1 MLRSLWSG
9 VSGLRTHQTRMDVIG
24 NDIANVNTTGYKQS
38 DVTFK
43 EQLVNTIRPPSV
55 GTLGLQV
62 GLGVQLGSIARNFSD
77 GALTE
82 TQRSSNMAVTGD
94 GFFVVADPVAGGSRY
109 FTRAGDFLPSVNP
122 ATGETYF
129 INSGG
134 KRLQG
139 IMDANPDSTGQTSA
153 ALVDIVLPTGT
164 TDYAI
169 ASDGKIWASVAGA
182 TPVVI
187 GMVPLARFANNN
199 GLASSGSNMFSG
211 SVAAAEQSMINPGSP
226 GSGTIYQGYL
236 ENANVDL
243 AQEFTEMIVT
253 ERGYQANSRSIT
265 TSDEMLQELLSLKR

>member
-1 MLRSLWSG
+1 MLRSIWSG
-9 VSGLRTHQTRMDVIG
+9 VSGLRTHQTRMDVIA

-43 EQLVNTIRPPSV
+43 EQLVNTIRPPAS

-62 GLGVQLGSIARNFSD
+62 GTGVQLGSISRNFSD
-77 GALTE
+77 GILME
-82 TQRSSNMAVTGD
+82 TQRSSNVAVAGD
-94 GFFVVADPVAGGSRY
+94 GFFVVSDPVAGGAKY
-109 FTRAGDFLPSVNP
+109 FTRSGDFLPDVNL

-129 INSGG
+129 INSEG

-139 IMDANPDSTGQTSA
+139 IMDANPDSTGLTSA
-153 ALVDIVLPTGT
+153 ALTDIILPADT

-169 ASDGKIWASVAGA
+169 ALDGKIYASIAGA
-182 TPVVI
+182 TPTVI

-199 GLASSGSNMFSG
+199 GLTSIGSNMFASSQA
-211 SVAAAEQSMINPGSP
+211 SVEQPMINPGSA
-226 GSGTIYQGYL
+226 GAGTIYQGYL

-243 AQEFTEMIVT
+243 AQEFTDMIVT

-265 TSDEMLQELLSLKR
+265 TSDEMLQELLTLKR